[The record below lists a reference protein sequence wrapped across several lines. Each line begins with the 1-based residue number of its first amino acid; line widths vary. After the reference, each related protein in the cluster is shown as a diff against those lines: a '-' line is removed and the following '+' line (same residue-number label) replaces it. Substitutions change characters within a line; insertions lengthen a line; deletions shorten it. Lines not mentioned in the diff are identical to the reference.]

1 VKSCLLWDFLIK
13 ILSSAGCAAF
23 YSGGNYHM
31 KDQTI
36 RALEYAIRMLKKE
49 WEKSGETKK
58 VLEVDATEIH
68 SMIAAINNDI
78 KMSSDTVAGEEEVP
92 FRESLVQSK
101 RNYILLRTGRKLMKA
116 TEKAEK
122 KGTVFSKIEL
132 DKEEAKLLAEI
143 TKEQG

>member
-1 VKSCLLWDFLIK
+1 
-13 ILSSAGCAAF
+13 
-23 YSGGNYHM
+23 M

>member
-1 VKSCLLWDFLIK
+1 
-13 ILSSAGCAAF
+13 
-23 YSGGNYHM
+23 M

-58 VLEVDATEIH
+58 VLETDITEIR
-68 SMIAAINNDI
+68 SMFEKINDNV
-78 KMSSDTVAGEEEVP
+78 KMSGKVMTGEETIP
-92 FRESLVQSK
+92 FGESIEQSK
-101 RNYILLRTGRKLMKA
+101 RNYILLRIGRKLVKA

-132 DKEEAKLLAEI
+132 DKEEAKLLAQI
-143 TKEQG
+143 MKEQE